1 MVFSVMIVPGTSA
14 LGAQQATTTD
24 IGDVTDQTEDGNI
37 LIFQVGG
44 QEVRVELCTPRTVR
58 VQLSLDGPDGYRP
71 EDPQYYMVQKNEWD
85 PVEKT
90 VTEED
95 GVVKIRTS
103 EMEIRVQK
111 SPLRIGMYDLEG
123 NLLSKDADDQG
134 LYWSD
139 DGTRGVKKV
148 EGTRMPA
155 VSSASVPATMDAEA
169 TSTAMTRTSRSS
181 P

>member
-85 PVEKT
+85 PVEKNRDRRGWCGKDPHIRNGNPR
-90 VTEED
+90 TEE
-95 GVVKIRTS
+95 
-103 EMEIRVQK
+103 
-111 SPLRIGMYDLEG
+111 
-123 NLLSKDADDQG
+123 
-134 LYWSD
+134 
-139 DGTRGVKKV
+139 
-148 EGTRMPA
+148 PA
-155 VSSASVPATMDAEA
+155 SHRYV
-169 TSTAMTRTSRSS
+169 
-181 P
+181 